1 MHKLMET
8 ELSHET
14 ALRNPVPCLKM
25 CTDVVFTTEEF
36 FELAIEGWPE
46 CLVGFKPTTTEF
58 DSDAPADC
66 ALRP

>member
-1 MHKLMET
+1 MET

-46 CLVGFKPTTTEF
+46 CLVGFKPTTIEF
-58 DSDAPADC
+58 DSDAPTDC